1 MKSSQSN
8 FDLRSPSSYLA
19 RSYLI
24 ATVSLEK
31 SMVSFDL
38 KISINSISLGLYPLQ
53 FLNAPVPLTFICILQ
68 LKNLHLCI
76 SDESEPSCLEP

>member
-24 ATVSLEK
+24 ATVQAVIEDHLMEQVLHPNRPK
-31 SMVSFDL
+31 SFFDSDGPVSQSR
-38 KISINSISLGLYPLQ
+38 KTYR
-53 FLNAPVPLTFICILQ
+53 
-68 LKNLHLCI
+68 
-76 SDESEPSCLEP
+76 